1 MFIPALPTDNPY
13 LTEEYL
19 NELKNEKN
27 EVIKQR
33 LYYGNFDYDD
43 TPGRLFEYKALLNMW
58 DNPAINGE
66 KYIS

>member
-19 NELKNEKN
+19 NELKSEKN

-43 TPGRLFEYKALLNMW
+43 TP
-58 DNPAINGE
+58 
-66 KYIS
+66 